1 MLADRRWAA
10 RAAAGRGPVAVA
22 PVVAVREAALAAV
35 GQADLV
41 EVDRADLAEPGP
53 AAVGPAEWAVPACHA
68 PVAASPADQECRAQ
82 VAECRGRE
90 GAVLR
95 SATSAVAFQA
105 VRART

>member
-1 MLADRRWAA
+1 MVWPGPRVSWPACCLSFRKQMLADRRWAA

-53 AAVGPAEWAVPACHA
+53 AAVGPAEWAVPECHA
-68 PVAASPADQECRAQ
+68 PVAASPADQEC
-82 VAECRGRE
+82 
-90 GAVLR
+90 
-95 SATSAVAFQA
+95 
-105 VRART
+105 